1 MEAEIR
7 FEQVDGPRSRQCKKC
22 KLSLD
27 VAGETVG
34 RAEINDLTMRLCGA
48 WVRMGGIANVVV
60 QSQHRGKGYASRL
73 MREAVAYME
82 REGYAVSILFGI
94 PDFYHRF
101 DYVPVMA
108 EYRVSVAVRDAERL
122 SATMPV
128 RPAQQEDYA
137 GLLDLYT
144 RVNAGRSGAVRR
156 TQVFYEALNDDEWW
170 GHPTRILVTGE
181 AGHPTGY
188 VLLDGDPASLSV
200 MDVIVPAEHV
210 ATAGASLIA
219 WLGQEALARRRER
232 LRLPM
237 PPDEPL
243 VGLLRG
249 IGCKVETTYPANHG
263 GMGRIVDLGALA
275 AAIEPAIADR
285 LQALPAETR
294 PGSVEFDCPDTRQAH
309 LEFGS
314 GSVLTIRPPQQQ
326 LLQLLMGYRGVDEL
340 WREHGGADA
349 GDLATI
355 RALFPAGYPHM
366 WELDH
371 F

>member
-1 MEAEIR
+1 MEPEMR
-7 FEQVDGPRSRQCKKC
+7 FEQADGPRSRQCQQC

-34 RAEINDLTMRLCGA
+34 RAEVNDLTMRLAGA

-73 MREAVAYME
+73 MREAVSYME

-94 PDFYHRF
+94 PDFYHLF
-101 DYVPVMA
+101 DYVPVMP
-108 EYRVSVAVRDAERL
+108 EYNVSVNVRDTEQLAV
-122 SATMPV
+122 TTTV
-128 RPAQQEDYA
+128 REARQEDHA

-144 RVNAGRSGAVRR
+144 RVNASRSGAVRR
-156 TQVFYEALNDDEWW
+156 TRVFYEALADEVWW

-188 VLLDGDPASLSV
+188 MLLEGDPATLSV

-219 WLGQEALARRRER
+219 WLGREALLRRWER
-232 LRLPM
+232 VRLPM

-243 VGLLRG
+243 VGLLRR
-249 IGCKVETTYPANHG
+249 IGCKVETTHPANYG
-263 GMGRIVDLGALA
+263 GMGRIVDLAVLA
-275 AAIEPAIADR
+275 TAIEPAIAGR
-285 LQALPAETR
+285 IRALPVEAR
-294 PGSVEFDCPDTRQAH
+294 PGRVEFDCTDAGQAG
-309 LEFGS
+309 LELGA
-314 GSVLTIRPPQQQ
+314 GPALRIRLPQQQ
-326 LLQLLMGYRGVDEL
+326 LLQLLMGYRGVEEL
-340 WREHGGADA
+340 WREHGGDDA
-349 GDLATI
+349 GDLAAI

>member
-1 MEAEIR
+1 MEPEIR
-7 FEQVDGPRSRQCKKC
+7 FEQVDGPRVRQCKQC
-22 KLSLD
+22 KLSL
-27 VAGETVG
+27 VAAGETVG
-34 RAEINDLTMRLCGA
+34 RAEINDLTMRLYGA

-73 MREAVAYME
+73 MREAVSYME

-101 DYVPVMA
+101 GYVPVTP
-108 EYRVSVAVRDAERL
+108 EHNVSVAVRDTERL
-122 SATMPV
+122 SATTTV
-128 RPAQQEDYA
+128 RPPQQEDHA

-144 RVNAGRSGAVRR
+144 RVNAQRSGTVRR
-156 TQVFYEALNDDEWW
+156 TRVFYEALEGEVWW
-170 GHPTRILVTGE
+170 GHPSRMLVTGE

-188 VLLDGDPASLSV
+188 VLLEGDPASLSV

-232 LRLPM
+232 LRLPL

-243 VGLLRG
+243 VTLLRG
-249 IGCKVETTYPANHG
+249 IGCKVETTYPANYG
-263 GMGRIVDLGALA
+263 GMGRIVDLAALA
-275 AAIEPAIADR
+275 TAIEPAIADR
-285 LQALPAETR
+285 IRALPAEAR
-294 PGSVEFDCPDTRQAH
+294 PGRVEFDCPDTGQAG
-309 LEFGS
+309 LELGS
-314 GSVLTIRPPQQQ
+314 GPVLNIRLSQQQ

-340 WREHGGADA
+340 WREHGDDDTGE
-349 GDLATI
+349 LATI
-355 RALFPAGYPHM
+355 RALFPAGCPHM

>member
-1 MEAEIR
+1 MEPKIR
-7 FEQVDGPRSRQCKKC
+7 FEQVDGPRSRQCKQC

-27 VAGETVG
+27 MGGETVG
-34 RAEINDLTMRLCGA
+34 RAEVNDLTMRLYGT

-73 MREAVAYME
+73 MREAVSYME

-101 DYVPVMA
+101 GYVPVTP
-108 EYRVSVAVRDAERL
+108 EYAVSVAVRDAERL
-122 SATMPV
+122 SAATTV
-128 RPAQQEDYA
+128 RPACREDYA

-144 RVNAGRSGAVRR
+144 RVNASRSGAVRR
-156 TQVFYEALNDDEWW
+156 TRVFYEALEEEVWW
-170 GHPTRILVTGE
+170 GHPTRMLVTGE

-188 VLLDGDPASLSV
+188 VLLKGDPASFSV

-232 LRLPM
+232 LRLPL
-237 PPDEPL
+237 PADEPL
-243 VGLLRG
+243 VTLLRG
-249 IGCKVETTYPANHG
+249 IGCKVETTYPANYG
-263 GMGRIVDLGALA
+263 CMGRIVDLGALA
-275 AAIEPAIADR
+275 TAIEPAIADR
-285 LQALPAETR
+285 IRALPGEAR
-294 PGSVEFDCPDTRQAH
+294 PGSVKFACPVSGQAG
-309 LEFGS
+309 LELGV
-314 GSVLTIRPPQQQ
+314 GPALRIRLPQQQ
-326 LLQLLMGYRGVDEL
+326 LLQLLMGYRGIDEL
-340 WREHGGADA
+340 WHEHGDDG

-355 RALFPAGYPHM
+355 CALLPSGYPHM

>member
-7 FEQVDGPRSRQCKKC
+7 FEQVDRPRGRKC

-34 RAEINDLTMRLCGA
+34 RAEINDLAMRLSGA

-73 MREAVAYME
+73 MREAVSYME

-122 SATMPV
+122 TATTTV
-128 RPAQQEDYA
+128 RPACREDYA

-144 RVNAGRSGAVRR
+144 RVNASRSGAVRR
-156 TQVFYEALNDDEWW
+156 PRVFYEALADEVWW

-181 AGHPTGY
+181 TAHPTGY
-188 VLLDGDPASLSV
+188 VLLEGDPASLSI

-210 ATAGASLIA
+210 PTAGASLIA
-219 WLGQEALARRRER
+219 WLGQEALTRRRER
-232 LRLPM
+232 LRLPV

-249 IGCKVETTYPANHG
+249 IGCKVEATYPANHG
-263 GMGRIVDLGALA
+263 GMGRIVDLDALVT
-275 AAIEPAIADR
+275 AIEPAIADR
-285 LQALPAETR
+285 IRALPSEAR
-294 PGSVEFDCPDTRQAH
+294 PGRVEFDCPDTGRAG
-309 LEFGS
+309 LELGD
-314 GSVLTIRPPQQQ
+314 GPVLRIRLPQQQ
-326 LLQLLMGYRGVDEL
+326 LLQLLMGYRGIDEL
-340 WREHGGADA
+340 WREHCGDDA
-349 GDLATI
+349 GDLAAI

>member
-1 MEAEIR
+1 MEPEMR
-7 FEQVDGPRSRQCKKC
+7 FEQVDGPRSRQCKQC

-34 RAEINDLTMRLCGA
+34 RAEINDLTMRLASA

-73 MREAVAYME
+73 MREAVSYME

-101 DYVPVMA
+101 GYVPVTS
-108 EYRVSVAVRDAERL
+108 EYNVSVAVRDTERL
-122 SATMPV
+122 SATTTV
-128 RPAQQEDYA
+128 REAQQEDHA

-144 RVNAGRSGAVRR
+144 RANARRSGAVRR
-156 TQVFYEALNDDEWW
+156 TRVFYAALADEVWW
-170 GHPTRILVTGE
+170 GHPTRILVAGE
-181 AGHPTGY
+181 TGHPTGY
-188 VLLDGDPASLSV
+188 MLLEGDPASLSV

-232 LRLPM
+232 LRLPV

-249 IGCKVETTYPANHG
+249 IGCKVETTYPANYG
-263 GMGRIVDLGALA
+263 GMGRIVDLAALA
-275 AAIEPAIADR
+275 TAIKPAIADR
-285 LQALPAETR
+285 IQTLPVEAR
-294 PGSVEFDCPDTRQAH
+294 PGRVELDCPDTGQAH

-314 GSVLTIRPPQQQ
+314 GSLLTIRLPQQQ
-326 LLQLLMGYRGVDEL
+326 LLQLLMGYRGIDEL
-340 WREHGGADA
+340 WREHGGDDA
-349 GDLATI
+349 GDLAAI

>member
-73 MREAVAYME
+73 MREAVSYMG

-101 DYVPVMA
+101 DYVPVMV

-144 RVNAGRSGAVRR
+144 RVNAHRSGAVRR

-188 VLLDGDPASLSV
+188 VLLEGDPASLSV

-210 ATAGASLIA
+210 PTAGVSLIA

-249 IGCKVETTYPANHG
+249 IGCTVETPYPANRG
-263 GMGRIVDLGALA
+263 GMGRIIDVGALA
-275 AAIEPAIADR
+275 TAIEPAIADR
-285 LQALPAETR
+285 IRALPGEAR
-294 PGSVEFDCPDTRQAH
+294 PGSVEFDCSDARQAH

-314 GSVLTIRPPQQQ
+314 GSVLTIRLPQQQ

-340 WREHGGADA
+340 WREHCGDDA
-349 GDLATI
+349 GDLAAI
-355 RALFPAGYPHM
+355 RVLFPASYPHM